1 MLRKITPLVIC
12 KSPEEIDI
20 MKRSGAILAEL
31 LRELGRFM
39 KPGITTLDI
48 DKFAEEFIVGHGANP
63 SFKGLYGFPSSACVS
78 VNEEVVHGIPGNR
91 KLVEGDVVSIDVGAE
106 VEGFHC
112 DSAMTFP
119 VGTVSGE
126 ALKLMR
132 TTEES
137 LYRGIE
143 QARIGMRIADISRAI
158 QSYVE
163 SQGFSIIRALSGHG
177 VGRKLHEEPA
187 IPNFVIRGEPG
198 PVLADGMT
206 LAIEPMVNA
215 GGPDVKT
222 LGDNWTVVTCDGS
235 LSAHFEHTVAVTR
248 EGPVIL
254 TAL

>member
-20 MKRSGAILAEL
+20 MKRSGEILAEL
-31 LRELGRFM
+31 LKELRGFI
-39 KPGITTLDI
+39 KPGISTFDI
-48 DKFAEEFIVGHGANP
+48 DKFAEEFIMSRGANP
-63 SFKGLYGFPSSACVS
+63 SFKGLYGFPASACVS

-91 KLVEGDVVSIDVGAE
+91 RLAEGDIVSIDVGAE
-106 VEGFHC
+106 VQGFHC

-126 ALKLMR
+126 ATELMR

-143 QARIGMRIADISRAI
+143 QARIGMRIADVSRAI

-163 SQGFSIIRALSGHG
+163 SKGFSIIKALSGHG

-198 PVLADGMT
+198 PLLADGMT
-206 LAIEPMVNA
+206 LAIEPMVNT

-222 LGDNWTVVTCDGS
+222 LKDNWTVVTCDGS

-248 EGPVIL
+248 DGPVIL

>member
-31 LRELGRFM
+31 LRELGRFI
-39 KPGITTLDI
+39 KPGISTLDI

-158 QSYVE
+158 QSYAE

>member
-1 MLRKITPLVIC
+1 
-12 KSPEEIDI
+12 

-31 LRELGRFM
+31 LEELDGFI
-39 KPGITTLDI
+39 KPGITTSDI
-48 DKFAEEFIVGHGANP
+48 DAFAEEFILSRGANP
-63 SFKGLYGFPSSACVS
+63 SFKGLYGFPASACVS

-91 KLVEGDVVSIDVGAE
+91 RLAEGDVVSIDVGAE
-106 VEGFHC
+106 VDGFHC

-119 VGTVSGE
+119 VGRISRE
-126 ALKLMR
+126 ATELLR

-158 QSYVE
+158 QNCVE
-163 SQGFSIIRALSGHG
+163 SQGFSIVKALSGHG

-215 GGPDVKT
+215 GAPDVKT
-222 LGDNWTVVTCDGS
+222 LNDNWTVVTCDSS
-235 LSAHFEHTVAVTR
+235 LSAHFEHSIAVTR

>member
-1 MLRKITPLVIC
+1 MRKITPLVIC

-31 LRELGRFM
+31 LQELRGFIR
-39 KPGITTLDI
+39 PGITTLDI
-48 DKFAEEFIVGHGANP
+48 DAFAEEFITSRGAYP
-63 SFKGLYGFPSSACVS
+63 SFKGLYGFPASACVS
-78 VNEEVVHGIPGNR
+78 VNEEVVHGIPGER
-91 KLVEGDVVSIDVGAE
+91 KLTEGDIVSIDVGAQ

-119 VGTVSGE
+119 VGRVSNQAM
-126 ALKLMR
+126 ALM
-132 TTEES
+132 TATEQS
-137 LYRGIE
+137 LYEGIE

-158 QSYVE
+158 QSHAE
-163 SQGFSIIRALSGHG
+163 SKGFSIVKVLSGHG

-198 PVLADGMT
+198 PVLVEGVT
-206 LAIEPMVNA
+206 LAIEPMVNL

-222 LGDNWTVVTCDGS
+222 LNDNWTVVTCDGS
-235 LSAHFEHTVAVTR
+235 LSAHFEHTVAVTQ
-248 EGPVIL
+248 EGPVVL

>member
-1 MLRKITPLVIC
+1 
-12 KSPEEIDI
+12 
-20 MKRSGAILAEL
+20 
-31 LRELGRFM
+31 
-39 KPGITTLDI
+39 
-48 DKFAEEFIVGHGANP
+48 
-63 SFKGLYGFPSSACVS
+63 
-78 VNEEVVHGIPGNR
+78 
-91 KLVEGDVVSIDVGAE
+91 
-106 VEGFHC
+106 
-112 DSAMTFP
+112 
-119 VGTVSGE
+119 
-126 ALKLMR
+126 MR